1 MMYHCTM
8 VPCHAEK
15 TISRR
20 EFIVSRLTIWWDRLA
35 IMLSSLCLLHC
46 VATVI
51 LLLAAPT
58 LVLSAVV
65 DEGFHETLVIAA
77 LPLSIVAMLS
87 GYRVH
92 ARCAPIIQSV
102 IGLACLGIAAFAAS
116 SFAAETILTIAGGLT
131 LAAAHFANL
140 RLRRAAAAF

>member
-8 VPCHAEK
+8 PPCHAKK

-51 LLLAAPT
+51 LLLTAPA
-58 LVLSAVV
+58 LALSAFVG
-65 DEGFHETLVIAA
+65 EGFHKAVVIAA
-77 LPLSIVAMLS
+77 LPLSILAMLS

-92 ARCAPIIQSV
+92 ARCTPIIQSA
-102 IGLACLGIAAFAAS
+102 IGLACLGFAAFVAS
-116 SFAAETILTIAGGLT
+116 NLADETVLTIVGGLT
-131 LAAAHFANL
+131 LAAAHLANL